1 MASTGFES
9 GDGAERTHH
18 GKEMLD
24 EKQIFDETPIA
35 YGVHDS
41 EAHPPYDSTEK
52 LVQDSTHRKLKPRHI
67 QLIGIGGYVTLRPRS
82 VARVF
87 C

>member
-1 MASTGFES
+1 MASTGFEI
-9 GDGAERTHH
+9 GNGVERTIH

-24 EKQIFDETPIA
+24 EKHKLDETSMA
-35 YGVHDS
+35 YGINVNDH
-41 EAHPPYDSTEK
+41 EANPAYDSTDS

-67 QLIGIGGYVTLRPRS
+67 QLIGIGGYVEFSKCLDD
-82 VARVF
+82 